1 MEAAADF
8 SAVVAV
14 AVTVVEAA
22 AVVEVA
28 VEVAVEA
35 NWPENLPLKTKRLPP
50 VTRQTTSRFP
60 PYYYGRA
67 NPCL

>member
-1 MEAAADF
+1 MEEEEEEEDF
-8 SAVVAV
+8 SAAV
-14 AVTVVEAA
+14 AVE
-22 AVVEVA
+22 AVVVVVA

-35 NWPENLPLKTKRLPP
+35 NWPKNLPLKTKRLPP

>member
-1 MEAAADF
+1 VEAAADF
-8 SAVVAV
+8 SAAV
-14 AVTVVEAA
+14 AVVVAA